1 MMGGGGGDG
10 WQLWSIFWIVDCV
23 DSLWNLGL
31 SLNMATIAGPNAQI
45 GPQTLHQPKAVAT
58 HTAVFF
64 AQI

>member
-1 MMGGGGGDG
+1 MGGGGGDG
-10 WQLWSIFWIVDCV
+10 WQLWSIFGIVDCV

-31 SLNMATIAGPNAQI
+31 SLNMATIAGPNARI
-45 GPQTLHQPKAVAT
+45 GPQTLQQPKAVAT